1 MRAVIMQRKSE
12 LQVFREYLK
21 KNRLR
26 YTLERE
32 QIIKEI
38 FATHDHFDVD
48 TLYLTIRQKGI
59 HISKASIYRLLP
71 LLIEAD
77 LIRDVFL
84 EDGHMHYEHIYG
96 HEHHCHLRCIECRR
110 IEEFTD
116 PRLNDIERDLEERF
130 GYKILEHKLEV
141 KGLCPECQE
150 KIRKMA

>member
-1 MRAVIMQRKSE
+1 MQKKSE
-12 LQVFREYLK
+12 LQVFREYLQ

-26 YTLERE
+26 YTQERE

-48 TLYLTIRQKGI
+48 ELYLTIRQKGI
-59 HISKASIYRLLP
+59 NISKASIYRLIP
-71 LLIEAD
+71 LLIDAG
-77 LIRDVFL
+77 LIQDVFF

-96 HEHHCHLRCIECRR
+96 HERHCHLRCIECGK

-116 PRLNDIERDLEERF
+116 PRFNDIEGDLVERF
-130 GYKILEHKLEV
+130 GFKILDYKLNV
-141 KGLCPECQE
+141 KGLCPVCRE

>member
-1 MRAVIMQRKSE
+1 MQKKSE
-12 LQVFREYLK
+12 LQVFREYLQ

-26 YTLERE
+26 YTQERE

-48 TLYLTIRQKGI
+48 ALYLTIRQKGI
-59 HISKASIYRLLP
+59 NISKASIYRLLP
-71 LLIEAD
+71 LLIDAG
-77 LIRDVFL
+77 LIQDVFF

-96 HEHHCHLRCIECRR
+96 HEHHCHLRCIECRK

-116 PRLNDIERDLEERF
+116 PRLNDIEGDLGERF
-130 GYKILEHKLEV
+130 GFKILDYKLDV
-141 KGLCPECQE
+141 KGLCPECRE

>member
-1 MRAVIMQRKSE
+1 MQKKSE
-12 LQVFREYLK
+12 LQVFREYLQ

-26 YTLERE
+26 YTQERE

-48 TLYLTIRQKGI
+48 ALYLTIRQKGI
-59 HISKASIYRLLP
+59 NISKASIYRLIP
-71 LLIEAD
+71 LLIDAG
-77 LIRDVFL
+77 LIQDVFF

-96 HEHHCHLRCIECRR
+96 HEHHCHLRCIECGK

-116 PRLNDIERDLEERF
+116 PRLNDIEGDLVERF
-130 GYKILEHKLEV
+130 GFKILDYKLNV
-141 KGLCPECQE
+141 KGLCPGCRE

>member
-1 MRAVIMQRKSE
+1 MQKKTE
-12 LQVFREYLK
+12 LQVFREYLQ

-26 YTLERE
+26 YTQERE

-48 TLYLTIRQKGI
+48 ALYLTIRQKGI
-59 HISKASIYRLLP
+59 NISKASIYRLIP
-71 LLIEAD
+71 LLIDAG
-77 LIRDVFL
+77 LIQDVFF

-96 HEHHCHLRCIECRR
+96 HEQHCHLRCIECGK

-116 PRLNDIERDLEERF
+116 PRLNDIEGDLVERF
-130 GYKILEHKLEV
+130 GFKILDYKLNV
-141 KGLCPECQE
+141 KGLCPGCRE

>member
-1 MRAVIMQRKSE
+1 MQKKSE
-12 LQVFREYLK
+12 LQVFREYLQ

-26 YTLERE
+26 YTQERE

-48 TLYLTIRQKGI
+48 ALYLTIRQKGI
-59 HISKASIYRLLP
+59 NISKASIYRLLP
-71 LLIEAD
+71 LLIDAD
-77 LIRDVFL
+77 LIQDVFF

-96 HEHHCHLRCIECRR
+96 HEHHCHLRCIECGK

-116 PRLNDIERDLEERF
+116 PRLNDIEGYLEERF
-130 GYKILEHKLEV
+130 GFKILDYKLDV
-141 KGLCPECQE
+141 KGLCPECRE

>member
-1 MRAVIMQRKSE
+1 MQKKSE
-12 LQVFREYLK
+12 LQVFREYIQ

-26 YTLERE
+26 YTQERE

-48 TLYLTIRQKGI
+48 SLYLTIRRKGI
-59 HISKASIYRLLP
+59 NISKASIYRLLP

-77 LIRDVFL
+77 LVQDVFF

-96 HEHHCHLRCIECRR
+96 HEHHCHLRCVECGK

-116 PRLNDIERDLEERF
+116 PRLKDIEGDLGERF
-130 GYKILEHKLEV
+130 GFKILKHKLDV
-141 KGLCPECQE
+141 KGLCPECRD
-150 KIRKMA
+150 KIRQTA